1 MKNKK
6 AAPVCA
12 ACPAPPLNP
21 AHRKL
26 TEWFG
31 AVRFRHTLLFGVD
44 EAEMW
49 KKLEELYALYEAA
62 LLAERVRYD
71 ALLRRQEE
79 TAHGS

>member
-1 MKNKK
+1 MKNRK

-12 ACPAPPLNP
+12 ACPATPLNP

>member
-1 MKNKK
+1 MKNRK

-49 KKLEELYALYEAA
+49 KKLEELNRELEKANSLVHE
-62 LLAERVRYD
+62 LANMRITIIANLGQR
-71 ALLRRQEE
+71 
-79 TAHGS
+79 